1 MLDLSK
7 LLNEDPNLANQV
19 RWRTGS
25 TFPTN
30 YFLNSNKNLSQPV
43 GKQQQ
48 PDSDINLRAN
58 SASHANSKAV
68 AGEKKT
74 SKEVFECFPRQVNSF
89 ASEGMDMDDSS
100 VQFASSYGA
109 GSSYGASPQYT
120 QVGFPFFHIKT
131 ISVLNSNTNPL
142 LNHPTNRSPAG
153 EAGARLQRW
162 SRPRSLRRPSCYRTL
177 SKVSAYLSFTLIR
190 DLILD
195 P

>member
-74 SKEVFECFPRQVNSF
+74 SKEVP
-89 ASEGMDMDDSS
+89 
-100 VQFASSYGA
+100 
-109 GSSYGASPQYT
+109 
-120 QVGFPFFHIKT
+120 
-131 ISVLNSNTNPL
+131 
-142 LNHPTNRSPAG
+142 
-153 EAGARLQRW
+153 
-162 SRPRSLRRPSCYRTL
+162 
-177 SKVSAYLSFTLIR
+177 
-190 DLILD
+190 
-195 P
+195 

>member
-1 MLDLSK
+1 MRTWSIPWWVRRISKSRRRWNSKSSKPHIINWPLPQAPESSPASEALQLIFADSGLDGKSIMLDLSK

-68 AGEKKT
+68 AGEKKHQ
-74 SKEVFECFPRQVNSF
+74 KKC
-89 ASEGMDMDDSS
+89 SS
-100 VQFASSYGA
+100 VFLVRWTRLQAREWTWTTPLSSL
-109 GSSYGASPQYT
+109 PPPMEQDRHT
-120 QVGFPFFHIKT
+120 E
-131 ISVLNSNTNPL
+131 PL
-142 LNHPTNRSPAG
+142 LNTLRWDFPSSTS
-153 EAGARLQRW
+153 RLF
-162 SRPRSLRRPSCYRTL
+162 L
-177 SKVSAYLSFTLIR
+177 F
-190 DLILD
+190 
-195 P
+195 